1 MKLKLKAKPRL
12 VKFKTGKFN
21 KSANNDASFSN
32 VPKVEKDNTTI
43 EQTVNKYVNK
53 KPKSS
58 LDINFEK
65 IQKPVLRKVYKSGG
79 PRGKKEWE
87 ERAEFGGY
95 PSGGIPK
102 DEEHPGGG
110 SG

>member
-53 KPKSS
+53 KQKSS
-58 LDINFEK
+58 LG
-65 IQKPVLRKVYKSGG
+65 LKVYKFRKPRIVKVQPTLGDPNLGRTSGG
-79 PRGKKEWE
+79 TPYGE
-87 ERAEFGGY
+87 E
-95 PSGGIPK
+95 
-102 DEEHPGGG
+102 GGG
-110 SG
+110 GGPG